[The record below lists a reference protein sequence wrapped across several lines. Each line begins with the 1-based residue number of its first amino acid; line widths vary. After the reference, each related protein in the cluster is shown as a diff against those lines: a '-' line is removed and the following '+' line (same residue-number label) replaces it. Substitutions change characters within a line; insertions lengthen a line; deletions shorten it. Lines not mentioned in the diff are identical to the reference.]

1 MNEVTR
7 QKVSP
12 ENALMAAGAL
22 LEDQWNVNCRWAL
35 ANSVVFFFF
44 AALTYVVKP
53 ESLSLI
59 LIAPTVF
66 FVGSF
71 LSFALMVRNGA
82 VLAPLVWFV
91 LGAGIYFGLGSVAG
105 GLRVHPHTEL
115 IFGADILYLT
125 HVNLLNASSVLIVIG
140 VALAFGRT
148 RKKIQQTQNGELVEL
163 NGFLQKVFPY
173 TLALAA
179 AGIYVKF
186 TFFPIAE
193 DLLLRSIFGKLHLF
207 IPACFLLLG
216 MLWQRLNW
224 PLKTFSLVLFIL
236 EVLNGFL
243 ALGKYQIIYAMLALI
258 MGILIKRTSWKL
270 MFSTMAALIFVFYA
284 LNPLITLGR
293 AHDEYDWEKN
303 TLATRVMILNDAFK
317 AILDPEAQY
326 FAKGSHL
333 FKFGSLKLSEM
344 NRPQE
349 RARAMGRRFE
359 VASIQGYLVNE
370 YSKGIQGNTLSN
382 FWLTFIPRILW
393 PEKPIITNFGAELHK
408 KYFNDPS
415 QIYSSIAPTYSAEAY
430 WNYGP
435 LGVVLVSVLLG
446 LVLGWLTHYSF
457 LALLGVRP
465 EYFII
470 AFPATIWAC
479 FVESWLVS
487 TYLGEFLIFV
497 FMLFVSRALLNY
509 HVFLT
514 TKKK

>member
-1 MNEVTR
+1 
-7 QKVSP
+7 
-12 ENALMAAGAL
+12 
-22 LEDQWNVNCRWAL
+22 
-35 ANSVVFFFF
+35 
-44 AALTYVVKP
+44 
-53 ESLSLI
+53 
-59 LIAPTVF
+59 
-66 FVGSF
+66 
-71 LSFALMVRNGA
+71 
-82 VLAPLVWFV
+82 
-91 LGAGIYFGLGSVAG
+91 
-105 GLRVHPHTEL
+105 
-115 IFGADILYLT
+115 
-125 HVNLLNASSVLIVIG
+125 
-140 VALAFGRT
+140 
-148 RKKIQQTQNGELVEL
+148 
-163 NGFLQKVFPY
+163 
-173 TLALAA
+173 
-179 AGIYVKF
+179 
-186 TFFPIAE
+186 
-193 DLLLRSIFGKLHLF
+193 
-207 IPACFLLLG
+207 
-216 MLWQRLNW
+216 
-224 PLKTFSLVLFIL
+224 
-236 EVLNGFL
+236 
-243 ALGKYQIIYAMLALI
+243 
-258 MGILIKRTSWKL
+258 

-326 FAKGSHL
+326 FAKGPHL
-333 FKFGSLKLSEM
+333 LKFGSLKLSEM
-344 NRPQE
+344 NRHQE

-497 FMLFVSRALLNY
+497 FMLFVSRVLLNY